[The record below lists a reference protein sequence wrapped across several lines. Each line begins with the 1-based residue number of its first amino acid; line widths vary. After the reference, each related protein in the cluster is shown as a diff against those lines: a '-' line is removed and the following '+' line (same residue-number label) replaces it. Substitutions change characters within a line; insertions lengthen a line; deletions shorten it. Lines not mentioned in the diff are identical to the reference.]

1 MEYKTLLSN
10 TKIPMLG
17 LGTWQQDNKEN
28 CIQRVKDA
36 LEIGYTHIDTADIY
50 QNHLFIAKAIKDKK
64 RKDLFITTK
73 LWIDFLDPKK
83 VEEEIDK
90 CLMQLDIDYIDQ
102 YLIHWPDRTKPINDV
117 FYEMTKAK
125 EKGKIKSAGVSNYTI
140 NHLQDLLDQKLT
152 PDVNQVEFHPFLYQ
166 KELLEFCNHNLIAIT
181 AYCPIAR
188 GEVLK
193 NPDILSIAKKYK
205 KTPSQISLNWLLSK
219 DLIVIPK
226 ASSVDHLKENFDVF
240 DFKLKDE
247 DKKIIDEISYK
258 RGKRIIKPEF
268 ADFEY

>member
-1 MEYKTLLSN
+1 
-10 TKIPMLG
+10 MLG
-17 LGTWQQDNKEN
+17 LGTWQQDDMEK
-28 CIQRVKDA
+28 CIKTIHDA
-36 LEIGYTHIDTADIY
+36 FDIGYTHIDTADIY
-50 QNHLFIAKAIKDKK
+50 KNQSFISKAIKNKK

-117 FYEMTKAK
+117 FYEMTRAK
-125 EKGKIKSAGVSNYTI
+125 EKGKIRSAGVSNYTI

-152 PDVNQVEFHPFLYQ
+152 PDVNQVEFHPYLYQ
-166 KELLEFCNHNLIAIT
+166 KELLDFCNHNLIAIT

-188 GEVLK
+188 GEVFK
-193 NPDILSIAKKYK
+193 DPDIQSIAKKYK
-205 KTPSQISLNWLLSK
+205 KTPSQISLNWLLLK
-219 DLIVIPK
+219 DIIVIPK
-226 ASSVDHLKENFDVF
+226 ASSKDHLKENFDIF

-247 DKKIIDEISYK
+247 DIKIIDEISYI
-258 RGKRIIKPEF
+258 RGKRLINPEF